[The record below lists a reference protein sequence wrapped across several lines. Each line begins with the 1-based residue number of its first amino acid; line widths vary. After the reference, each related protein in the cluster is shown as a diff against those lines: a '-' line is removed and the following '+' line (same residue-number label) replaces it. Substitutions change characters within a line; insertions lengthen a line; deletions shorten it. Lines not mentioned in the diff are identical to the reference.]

1 MERVMTTDLQQSA
14 KLVAESF
21 KSQDLMFGG
30 KKLNILRSGSGAPI
44 VLFHSLLA
52 DRTSFDPL
60 ALMLAKTNDV
70 ITLSLP
76 GFEGSDFVGADLGA
90 LADQVVGAVGSL
102 NLSQKPILL
111 GNGFGGF
118 VALVCALRHPNFASR
133 LVLADCGACFSE
145 PGRAAFRNMSNG
157 AKEKGLEAVADI
169 AMRRLFAPEFQVQ
182 NPELIADRKTRFLKL
197 PLETFHGACLALSE
211 LDLRPQLAGMTLP
224 TLVLVGDMDE
234 ATPPAMSHELAEML
248 PNAQLIVLN
257 SCAHVPQL
265 QSPDVFMA
273 NIKSFIQG

>member
-1 MERVMTTDLQQSA
+1 MALDLKNIAHEVS
-14 KLVAESF
+14 KSF
-21 KSQDLMFGG
+21 KSADLQVGD

-60 ALMLAKTNDV
+60 ALMLAKTHEV

-76 GFEGSDFVGADLGA
+76 GFPGSDFVGADLGA
-90 LADQVVGAVGSL
+90 LADQIVAAITSL
-102 NLSQKPILL
+102 NLGQKPILL

-145 PGRAAFRNMSNG
+145 PGRAAFRNMSNV

-169 AMRRLFAPEFQVQ
+169 AMRRLFSPEFQVQ
-182 NPELIADRKTRFLKL
+182 NPDLIADRKARFLTL
-197 PLETFHGACLALSE
+197 PTETFHGACAALAD
-211 LDLRPQLAGMTLP
+211 LDLRPQLATMTLP

-234 ATPPAMSHELAEML
+234 ATPPPMSHELAELL
-248 PNAQLIVLN
+248 PNAQLIVLEA
-257 SCAHVPQL
+257 CAHVPQL
-265 QSPDVFMA
+265 QSPNVFMEK
-273 NIKSFIQG
+273 IKDFIQA

>member
-1 MERVMTTDLQQSA
+1 MTIDLQHSA
-14 KLVAESF
+14 KSVAESF
-21 KSQDLMFGG
+21 KSVDLLASD
-30 KKLNILRSGSGAPI
+30 KKLNILRSGSGIPI

-60 ALMLAKTNDV
+60 ALMLAKTHDV
-70 ITLSLP
+70 ISLSLP
-76 GFEGSDFVGADLGA
+76 GFHGSDFVGPDLGS
-90 LADQVVGAVGSL
+90 LADQIVSAINTL

-118 VALVCALRHPNFASR
+118 VALVCALRHPNFSSR

-145 PGRAAFRNMSNG
+145 PGRAAFRNMSNV

-169 AMRRLFAPEFQVQ
+169 AMRRLFAPEFQAQ
-182 NPELIADRKTRFLKL
+182 NPDLIADRKSRFLKL
-197 PLETFHGACLALSE
+197 PLETFHAACAALSD
-211 LDLRPQLAGMTLP
+211 LDLRSQLAAMTLP

-234 ATPPAMSHELAEML
+234 ATPPAMSHELAELL
-248 PNAQLIVLN
+248 PNAQLIVLE

-265 QSPDVFMA
+265 QSPTVFME
-273 NIKSFIQG
+273 NIKSFIQA

>member
-1 MERVMTTDLQQSA
+1 MTADLQSSA
-14 KLVAESF
+14 KSVAESF
-21 KSQDLMFGG
+21 KSTDLFVAD
-30 KKLNILRSGSGAPI
+30 KKLNILRSGSGSPI

-60 ALMLAKTNDV
+60 ALMLAKTHDV

-76 GFEGSDFVGADLGA
+76 GFSGSDFVGPDLA
-90 LADQVVGAVGSL
+90 SLADQIVGAIQTL
-102 NLSQKPILL
+102 NLSEKPVLL

-118 VALVCALRHPNFASR
+118 VALVCALRHPQFASR

-145 PGRAAFRNMSNG
+145 PGRAAFRNMSNV

-169 AMRRLFAPEFQVQ
+169 AMRRLFAPEFQAQ
-182 NPELIADRKTRFLKL
+182 NPELIADRKIRFLKL
-197 PLETFHGACLALSE
+197 PLETFHSACAALAD
-211 LDLRPQLAGMTLP
+211 LDLRPQLAAMTLP

-234 ATPPAMSHELAEML
+234 ATPPAMSHELAELL
-248 PNAQLIVLN
+248 PNAQLIVLQ

-265 QSPDVFMA
+265 QSPQVFMDS
-273 NIKSFIQG
+273 IKNFIHA

>member
-1 MERVMTTDLQQSA
+1 MTTDLQSSA
-14 KLVAESF
+14 KSVAESF
-21 KSQDLMFGG
+21 KSTDLYVAD
-30 KKLNILRSGSGAPI
+30 KKLNILRSGSGSPI

-60 ALMLAKTNDV
+60 ALMLAKTHDV
-70 ITLSLP
+70 ISLSLP
-76 GFEGSDFVGADLGA
+76 GFSGSDFVGSDLA
-90 LADQVVGAVGSL
+90 SLADQIVSAIKTL
-102 NLSQKPILL
+102 NLSEKPVLL

-118 VALVCALRHPNFASR
+118 VALVCALRHPQFASR

-145 PGRAAFRNMSNG
+145 PGRAAFRNMSTV

-169 AMRRLFAPEFQVQ
+169 AMRRLFAPEFQAQ

-197 PLETFHGACLALSE
+197 PLETFHSACAALAE
-211 LDLRPQLAGMTLP
+211 LDLRPQLAAMTLP

-234 ATPPAMSHELAEML
+234 ATPPAMSHELAELL
-248 PNAQLIVLN
+248 PNAQLIVLQ

-265 QSPDVFMA
+265 QSPQVFMDS
-273 NIKSFIQG
+273 IKNFIHA

>member
-1 MERVMTTDLQQSA
+1 MALDLKNIAQEVSKTFKPSDLQ
-14 KLVAESF
+14 V
-21 KSQDLMFGG
+21 GG

-44 VLFHSLLA
+44 LLFHSLLA

-60 ALMLAKTNDV
+60 ALMLAKTHEV

-76 GFEGSDFVGADLGA
+76 GFPGSDFVGADLGA
-90 LADQVVGAVGSL
+90 LADQIVAAITSL
-102 NLSQKPILL
+102 NLSPKPILL

-118 VALVCALRHPNFASR
+118 VALVCALRHPHFASR

-145 PGRAAFRNMSNG
+145 PGRAAFRHMSNV

-169 AMRRLFAPEFQVQ
+169 AMRRLFAPEFQEQ
-182 NPELIADRKTRFLKL
+182 NPDLIADRKARFLTL
-197 PLETFHGACLALSE
+197 PTETFHGACAALAE

-234 ATPPAMSHELAEML
+234 ATPPPMSHELAELL
-248 PNAQLIVLN
+248 PNAKLIVLEA
-257 SCAHVPQL
+257 CAHVPQL
-265 QSPDVFMA
+265 QSPSVFMEK
-273 NIKSFIQG
+273 IKDFIQA